1 MTNANRIAC
10 RIGLAAAAALTVA
23 GCENMKGNDV
33 AASRGSYQLRD
44 RVTKQTVLSTNLE
57 PGDRASITYL
67 GYQPIQATWDRHY
80 LAGTD
85 QSAGWQWMALDP
97 DGDYELKPAK

>member
-1 MTNANRIAC
+1 MTNAKRIAC
-10 RIGLAAAAALTVA
+10 QIALVAAASLAVA
-23 GCENMKGNDV
+23 GCENMKGDDV
-33 AASRGSYQLRD
+33 VAGHGSYQLRD
-44 RVTKQTVLSTNLE
+44 RDTKQTVISTNLE

-97 DGDYELKPAK
+97 NGRYGFDKAK